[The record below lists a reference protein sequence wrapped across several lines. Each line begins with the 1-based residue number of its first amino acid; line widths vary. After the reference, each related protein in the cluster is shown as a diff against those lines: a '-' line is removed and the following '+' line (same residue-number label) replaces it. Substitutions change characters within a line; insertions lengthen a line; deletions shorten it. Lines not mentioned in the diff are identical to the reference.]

1 MGMVSNTLI
10 SKCSHV
16 SLFLVLGMCK
26 TVEIFVSQHGIGGNV
41 AQHSFICKMIVIA
54 SKQLKNSTLH
64 FNQNPSEG
72 TTWRFSLH

>member
-1 MGMVSNTLI
+1 MVSNTLI

-41 AQHSFICKMIVIA
+41 AQHSFICKMINIKWSAVHVYFLPEIT
-54 SKQLKNSTLH
+54 SVTEQMVKPQGHPN
-64 FNQNPSEG
+64 
-72 TTWRFSLH
+72 